1 MTQTQSSGHD
11 RHGHDG
17 PGHGAQAQADPNQ
30 APAEFWERRYSEAGR
45 VWSGRVNR
53 ALADAVADLPPGRSL
68 DLGCGEGGDV
78 VWLAER
84 GWEATGIDLSPTA
97 AARGRAAAVDRG
109 LPDGRT
115 RFVAADL
122 VDWTARPAEIDGS
135 DRPFD
140 LVSASFLQ
148 SPVQLPRERILRAA
162 ADRVAPGGHLVLISH
177 AEPPSW
183 ARGGHGPA
191 QFPSPESELA
201 ALDLDPAEWEVVRA
215 DVVERDATGPDGE
228 PGVLSDTVVIAR
240 RLG

>member
-11 RHGHDG
+11 RHGHGG

-30 APAEFWERRYSEAGR
+30 APAEFWERRYSEAGP

-215 DVVERDATGPDGE
+215 DVVERDATRPDGE
-228 PGVLSDTVVIAR
+228 PAVLSDTVVIVR